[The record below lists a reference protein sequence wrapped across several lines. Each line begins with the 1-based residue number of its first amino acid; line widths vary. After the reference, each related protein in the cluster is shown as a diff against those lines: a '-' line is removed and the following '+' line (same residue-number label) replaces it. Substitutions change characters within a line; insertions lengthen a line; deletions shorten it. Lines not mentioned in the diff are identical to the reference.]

1 MGLRRY
7 SRRAL
12 LSRPGRTILTLLSIV
27 IGVSCVVSVTIVAA
41 TTREAYKTMFAT
53 VRGHASLEVQATN
66 SGPFDQSLVDKIAAV
81 PGVKAAVPTIKRDSS
96 ATIGE
101 GDDAI
106 RVRLQVLGVDPEKD
120 HLIRDLE
127 VVDGRFLKEGDDE
140 VMLEADFASQM
151 NLQVGDTIGMTTPKT
166 LSSDERGPKPMKLVG
181 LVKSKGAE
189 ALLQTG
195 LVFMPLE
202 RAALRFFQRGQINA
216 VQIVTEPGADEQKVQ
231 AAVAA
236 LLPTGLEVEPPS
248 DSAQM
253 LQETLRSTNQG
264 LRLTTGFS
272 LLLSGFIILNTFLMN
287 VGERRR
293 HLAITRAIGATRWQ
307 LGAMLIGEAFL
318 LGLVGTILG
327 IGAGLLTAHYLNMG
341 LARLLDVSLPAM
353 QLSIWPFLWA
363 VVFGFVVSLI
373 GALIPAM
380 RVLKVSPLEGMSR
393 ASTRDFSRPPAIHM
407 LFGAVIA
414 VVSAMLIYGGTVGY
428 LPMIVP
434 TFAALGLHLGIV
446 LLFPLVLGPL
456 SSLVDST
463 LILLSRAERQ
473 LALKQ
478 LLRHRGR
485 TSLTVGVLF
494 IAGSIGVAMASAI
507 LDNVQDLHDW
517 RDSVI
522 IGDYYVR
529 AMIPDMATGK
539 SADLPEELGP
549 ELEKVPHIA
558 HLDRVKI
565 TEGEIV
571 MPAMAGAEDDPETHR
586 VMIIARDFRERAR
599 LPLALRDGDPEKVRE
614 QLAAGETLVSSV
626 LVQKLG
632 LKVGDTLRLKTY
644 VPQEDGKEQ
653 ESTKSFRICGT
664 VNEYMVG
671 GLAIYFDWPTAVKE
685 LGITGVDGY
694 AIRVEQGK
702 HAEVEKSL
710 APLCKK
716 YGVLLSSKADISRSI
731 SRMSNGISG
740 LNWGLVGL
748 GFVVSA
754 FGVVNTLSMN
764 VLEQT
769 RELGLLRIVAM
780 TKEQV
785 RRTIVAQALI
795 IGAVG
800 LLPGVLFGYGVAYIM
815 NMAMEPSFGRAIQ
828 FHHRPLMIAITFF
841 TALLITLIAAWL
853 PARRAANVDLATAL
867 HYE

>member
-1 MGLRRY
+1 MSLRRY

-27 IGVSCVVSVTIVAA
+27 IGVSSVVSVTIVAD
-41 TTREAYKTMFAT
+41 TTREAYKTMLAT
-53 VRGHASLEVQATN
+53 VRGHASLEVRASN
-66 SGPFDQSLVDKIAAV
+66 SGPFAEEIVDKIAAV
-81 PGVKAAVPTIKRDSS
+81 KGVSAAVATVKRES
-96 ATIGE
+96 ATTIGE
-101 GDDAI
+101 GDEAT
-106 RVRLQVLGVDPEKD
+106 RVRLQALGVDPAKD
-120 HLIRDLE
+120 HLIRDLD
-127 VVDGRFLKEGDDE
+127 VVAGRFVKEGDE
-140 VMLEADFASQM
+140 VMLEADFAAQM
-151 NLQVGDTIGMTTPKT
+151 NLKVGDTIGMTTPKS
-166 LSSDERGPKPMKLVG
+166 LPDDEWGPKPMKLVG

-195 LVFMPLE
+195 IVFMPLE
-202 RAALRFFQRGQINA
+202 RAQLRFLGSGKINA
-216 VQIVTEPGADEQKVQ
+216 VQIVTEKGADEEAVRT
-231 AAVAA
+231 AVAA
-236 LLPTGLEVEPPS
+236 LLPAGLEVQPPS

-253 LQETLRSTNQG
+253 LQQTLLSTNQG

-307 LGAMLIGEAFL
+307 LGSMLIGEAFL
-318 LGLVGTILG
+318 LGLIGTVLG
-327 IGAGLLTAHYLNMG
+327 IGMGMLTAHYLNMG
-341 LARLLDVSLPAM
+341 LSRLLDVSLPAM
-353 QLSIWPFLWA
+353 QLSVWPFLWA
-363 VVFGFVVSLI
+363 VVFGFVVSI
-373 GALIPAM
+373 VGALVPAL
-380 RVLKVSPLEGMSR
+380 RVIKVSPLEGMSR
-393 ASTRDFSRPPAIHM
+393 ASTRDFSRPPAFHM
-407 LFGAVIA
+407 VIGAVVA
-414 VVSAMLIYGGTVGY
+414 VVSGVLIYGGTVGY
-428 LPMIVP
+428 LPIIVP
-434 TFAALGLHLGIV
+434 TFAALSLHLGIV
-446 LLFPLVLGPL
+446 LLFPLVLAPL
-456 SSLVDST
+456 SAMVDRM
-463 LILLSRAERQ
+463 LILLSKAERS

-507 LDNVQDLHDW
+507 LDNVQDLNDW

-549 ELEKVPHIA
+549 ELEKVPNIA
-558 HLDRVKI
+558 HLDRVKFTDGQI
-565 TEGEIV
+565 G
-571 MPAMAGAEDDPETHR
+571 DQN
-586 VMIIARDFRERAR
+586 VMIIARDFRDRGR
-599 LPLALRDGDPEKVRE
+599 LPLALRQGDPNTVRQ
-614 QLAAGETLVSSV
+614 QLAAGEALISSV

-632 LKVGDTLRLKTY
+632 LNVGDEIELGTDT
-644 VPQEDGKEQ
+644 G
-653 ESTKSFRICGT
+653 TKKFRICGT

-671 GLAIYFDWPTAVKE
+671 GLAVYFDWQVAVRE

-694 AIRVEQGK
+694 AVRVEEGK
-702 HAEVEKSL
+702 QAEVEKSL
-710 APLCKK
+710 AALCRK

-748 GFVVSA
+748 GFVVAA

-785 RRTIVAQALI
+785 RRTIVAQAVI

-815 NMAMEPSFGRAIQ
+815 NLAMEPSFGRDIQ
-828 FHHRPLMIAITFF
+828 FHHRPLMVAITFSV
-841 TALLITLIAAWL
+841 ALLITLISAWV
-853 PARRAANVDLATAL
+853 PAHRAANVDLATAL